1 MEIRGQEYGMRE
13 QEKQSL
19 IEEFMEEVPELA
31 EELHDGS
38 LPMEDLIQEGYLG
51 IMNGI
56 AVLAEEEEK
65 GLYGGLGVTE
75 TIRGAIRKAMQDALE
90 AEKTL
95 RMDDDRLVVQVELL
109 NKSIDRLT
117 EELGGKPNIDEL
129 ANDLGISQEE
139 VLKILKLTGTT
150 PDDEAFQAPP
160 Q

>member
-117 EELGGKPNIDEL
+117 EELGGKQNIDEL

>member
-75 TIRGAIRKAMQDALE
+75 TIRGAIRKAMQDALQ
-90 AEKTL
+90 AEKAL
-95 RMDDDRLVVQVELL
+95 RLDDDRLVVQVELL

>member
-38 LPMEDLIQEGYLG
+38 LPMEALIQEGYLG

-75 TIRGAIRKAMQDALE
+75 TIRGAIRKAMQDALQ
-90 AEKTL
+90 AEKAL
-95 RMDDDRLVVQVELL
+95 RLDDDRLVVQVELL

>member
-75 TIRGAIRKAMQDALE
+75 TIRGAIRKAMQDALQ
-90 AEKTL
+90 AEKAL
-95 RMDDDRLVVQVELL
+95 RLDDDRLVVQVELL

-139 VLKILKLTGTT
+139 VLKILKLTCTT

>member
-31 EELHDGS
+31 EELHAGS

-56 AVLAEEEEK
+56 ALLEEEQER

-150 PDDEAFQAPP
+150 PDDDSFQAPK

>member
-1 MEIRGQEYGMRE
+1 MRE
-13 QEKQSL
+13 EEKQSL
-19 IEEFMEEVPELA
+19 VEEFMEEVPELA

-56 AVLAEEEEK
+56 AALIEEEES

-75 TIRGAIRKAMQDALE
+75 TIRGAIRKAMLDALE

-95 RMDDDRLVVQVELL
+95 RLDDDRLVVQVELL

-150 PDDEAFQAPP
+150 PDDESFQAPK
-160 Q
+160 QE